1 MSLGSVFCVL
11 MIGTISVLM
20 ILASLSY
27 EKYRITISQFG
38 GILLLMIVLILG
50 FTYEFKPRSF
60 IRWDLLMHYRQVRLF
75 RNYSFAEAW
84 RRSEYQN
91 LYLINFYFYLVS
103 RLPNYKMLPVIPL
116 AIDLFIARYIL
127 LDRLRQ
133 EYGANGKFRVS
144 EGVWVAAVFLATM
157 GLKLAIS
164 GIRCVLAVSL
174 CALAFYLEGVQKKKK
189 PAAYLLYLSALLVHH
204 FSILVIAV
212 RLLVGMKGKWKI
224 LVGLALF
231 CLFGATL
238 SELVA
243 DVLPQSINYL
253 AYSLRQVARRWD
265 AYSFQSMLEKST
277 AVISIYLTMACA
289 AVYLLYVAIR
299 LKKVRLNLNRQEI
312 EIYNF
317 AETVAMVGV
326 GMSFNYLFLERIM
339 YIVAFGF
346 LMTLPV
352 YLRFYHP
359 SVLERVGMFVILLW
373 LFFFN
378 DLYVFIVNYVGY
390 YFLAW

>member
-212 RLLVGMKGKWKI
+212 RLLVGMKGKWK
-224 LVGLALF
+224 
-231 CLFGATL
+231 
-238 SELVA
+238 
-243 DVLPQSINYL
+243 D
-253 AYSLRQVARRWD
+253 R
-265 AYSFQSMLEKST
+265 KS
-277 AVISIYLTMACA
+277 V
-289 AVYLLYVAIR
+289 V
-299 LKKVRLNLNRQEI
+299 
-312 EIYNF
+312 
-317 AETVAMVGV
+317 
-326 GMSFNYLFLERIM
+326 
-339 YIVAFGF
+339 
-346 LMTLPV
+346 
-352 YLRFYHP
+352 
-359 SVLERVGMFVILLW
+359 
-373 LFFFN
+373 
-378 DLYVFIVNYVGY
+378 
-390 YFLAW
+390 